1 MTALHNPHPATRTT
15 QVYANRYNTIVIGLG
30 TMGSAAAYYLA
41 RRGKRV
47 LGLERFDIP
56 HDMGSYQ
63 GYTRIIRMPYY
74 EHPSYVM
81 LLKRAYE
88 LWREI
93 EQVTEEKLLH
103 ITGS

>member
-1 MTALHNPHPATRTT
+1 MQATRTT
-15 QVYANRYNTIVIGLG
+15 QIYSNRYNTIVVGMG

-47 LGLERFDIP
+47 LGLEKYDVP
-56 HDMGSYQ
+56 HDQGSYQ

-81 LLKRAYE
+81 LLKRSYE

-93 EQVTEEKLLH
+93 EQ
-103 ITGS
+103 